1 MIRFLDQLTFV
12 FFTLSGTLFFM
23 ILKRMLP
30 LRRSRI
36 LQILAWVL
44 GVWLSDTVIYSN
56 DIYALVGTMLG
67 MGLYLLVFYRGQVME
82 KFSVLF
88 VFYPIL
94 IAVNYLFQ
102 DMGSRL
108 FFSRIE
114 KVGGEVVWDD
124 PTRLLSTGIHTGSI
138 FLRLLF
144 WVGIFLFVKR
154 FLARNA
160 LTLPVKMW
168 WLVDVLLLAPMVAV
182 FTIIYFMPGEMIVN
196 YPICVASI
204 FSSIGSMYLAAY
216 IYNSMQTAYHMEEM
230 EKQHRDYED
239 LLREEERVRSIYHD
253 MKNHLLVLEAA
264 SSDSQLVRQSIEELS
279 GQISSYE
286 DYIYTG
292 NRSLDVIL
300 RDKARKAR
308 ALDIDFGAVVRFE
321 DGDFL
326 EPMDISSIFGNSLDN
341 AIEACEKLP
350 RQERMITIKT
360 GRIRDMLVIAVE
372 NNAAREEAK
381 ERGGKRTAKE
391 DAFLHG
397 FGLANIRKS
406 VEKYAGQCNAGM
418 KDGRFVLKIVIPVP

>member
-1 MIRFLDQLTFV
+1 MIRFLDGVTYVLY
-12 FFTLSGTLFFM
+12 TLSGTLFFG

-30 LRRSRI
+30 LRKNP
-36 LQILAWVL
+36 LLKILAWVF
-44 GVWLSDTVIYSN
+44 GVWLSDTIVYSN

-67 MGLYLLVFYRGQVME
+67 MGVYLLIFYRGRFLE
-82 KFSVLF
+82 KLSVLL

-94 IAVNYLFQ
+94 IAVNYLIQ

-108 FFSRIE
+108 FFSQIPQVR
-114 KVGGEVVWDD
+114 GEVVWDE
-124 PTRLLSTGIHTGSI
+124 PTRLLSTGIHTGFI
-138 FLRLLF
+138 ALRLLF
-144 WVGIFLFVKR
+144 WAGIFFFVKR

-168 WLVDVLLLAPMVAV
+168 CLVDILLLAPMVAI
-182 FTIIYFMPGEMIVN
+182 FTMIYFMPEQMIII

-204 FSSIGSMYLAAY
+204 FSGIGSMYLAAY
-216 IYNSMQTAYHMEEM
+216 IYNSLQTAYHVEEM
-230 EKQHRDYED
+230 EKQHRYYED

-253 MKNHLLVLEAA
+253 MKNHLLVLEAQSA
-264 SSDSQLVRQSIEELS
+264 DNQLVRQSIEQLN

-308 ALDIDFGAVVRFE
+308 ERGIDFGAVVRFE
-321 DGDFL
+321 DGAFL
-326 EPMDISSIFGNSLDN
+326 EPMDISSIFGNALDN
-341 AIEACEKLP
+341 AIEACERLP
-350 RQERMITIKT
+350 QEERMITIKT
-360 GRIRDMLVIAVE
+360 SRIRDMLVIAVE
-372 NNAAREEAK
+372 NNAAAEAQSD
-381 ERGGKRTAKE
+381 RSGRRTIKE

-397 FGLANIRKS
+397 FGLANIKKS
-406 VEKYAGQCNAGM
+406 AEKYGGQCNAGM